1 MRSLMLFLLF
11 STFNLYTYS
20 QDSLT
25 CNFETLFT
33 LKPGID
39 KADAVQLITKNNLA
53 TLTNT
58 QMGKIPPYKGTSG
71 DSIVREI
78 LIYRPN
84 GTRCFKGSNTMIQ
97 MEFADN
103 KLYKAYISTEYP
115 KSAYHQMLENYSFL
129 RSVIKAKWPH
139 ESSLKVTA
147 DNTVGFG
154 YNYSKTKKPTNQAE
168 LISLQYLDF
177 NVNSLTNNYLLE
189 VIWANLKD
197 TRMQNSNF

>member
-1 MRSLMLFLLF
+1 MRSLMLFLMFCTF
-11 STFNLYTYS
+11 SFYAYS

-33 LKPGID
+33 IKPGID
-39 KADAVQLITKNNLA
+39 KSDAVQLITKNNLA

-58 QMGKIPPYKGTSG
+58 RMEKMPPYKGTSG
-71 DSIVREI
+71 DSIIREI

-115 KSAYHQMLENYSFL
+115 KSAYHEMLENYSFL
-129 RSVIKAKWPH
+129 RSVIKATWPY

-147 DNTVGFG
+147 NNTVGFG
-154 YNYSKTKKPTNQAE
+154 YNYTKTKKPTNQAE
-168 LISLQYLDF
+168 IISLQYLDF
-177 NVNSLTNNYLLE
+177 DVKSLTTNYLLE
-189 VIWANLKD
+189 VIWANLKN